1 MKNITSLK
9 EVNKKM
15 ITKDTTV
22 SEVLQSKPGATH
34 MLMSYGI
41 CNCCGGD
48 LTLAESAEAKGVDI
62 DMLLKRINK
71 K

>member
-1 MKNITSLK
+1 M
-9 EVNKKM
+9 M

-22 SEVLQSKPGATH
+22 NEVLQTKPGATPL
-34 MLMSYGI
+34 LMSYGI

-48 LTLAESAEAKGVDI
+48 LTLAESAEAKGI
-62 DMLLKRINK
+62 DVETLIDRINK